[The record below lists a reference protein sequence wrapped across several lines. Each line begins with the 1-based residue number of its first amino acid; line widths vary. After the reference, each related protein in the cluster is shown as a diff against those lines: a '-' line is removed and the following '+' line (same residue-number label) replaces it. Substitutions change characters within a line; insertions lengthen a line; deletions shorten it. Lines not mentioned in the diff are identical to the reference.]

1 MHSEPQL
8 SRRERE
14 IMDVLHAKGEASAAD
29 VLAALPEP
37 PSYSAVRALLRIM
50 EEKGFLKHRQ
60 EGTRYIYLPGVSK
73 ENAQRS
79 ALKRVVATFFE
90 GSVAQ
95 TMAALLEHSDTQLP
109 ESELGKLEEMIKQA
123 RKEGR

>member
-14 IMDVLHAKGEASAAD
+14 IMDVIHAKGEASAAD
-29 VLAALPEP
+29 VLAALTEP

-73 ENAQRS
+73 ANAQRS

-95 TMAALLEHSDTQLP
+95 TMAALLEHSDTHLP